1 MGSVPVTVV
10 ITIKVLVEVTTTPR
24 QLVFKVVGPTLFVL
38 VESIAAALESVLDVE
53 DVQLTSMD
61 VI

>member
-10 ITIKVLVEVTTTPR
+10 ITTKVLVEVTTTPR
-24 QLVFKVVGPTLFVL
+24 QLMFKAVGPTLYVL
-38 VESIAAALESVLDVE
+38 VVFIVAALESVLDVE